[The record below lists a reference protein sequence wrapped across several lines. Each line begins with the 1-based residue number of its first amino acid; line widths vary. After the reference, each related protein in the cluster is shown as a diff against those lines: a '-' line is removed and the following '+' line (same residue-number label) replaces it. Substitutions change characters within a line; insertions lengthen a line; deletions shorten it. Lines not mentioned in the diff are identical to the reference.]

1 MAVSSC
7 SAKQIHLKIQM
18 RPSIRKLRH
27 AILRDQH
34 ETGEQDGFER
44 HQQCEQAERIGI
56 ERPAEQAVQPNPH
69 GKPAHMDNDESRAA
83 GGRGYDVCEAFQ
95 CRPLSLG
102 FAFEVDDWSV
112 SCPAELRAANLTGA
126 EV

>member
-1 MAVSSC
+1 MNPVLLAVADTTSVG
-7 SAKQIHLKIQM
+7 A
-18 RPSIRKLRH
+18 
-27 AILRDQH
+27 
-34 ETGEQDGFER
+34 GF
-44 HQQCEQAERIGI
+44 
-56 ERPAEQAVQPNPH
+56 P
-69 GKPAHMDNDESRAA
+69 
-83 GGRGYDVCEAFQ
+83 